1 MEVPSKKRSR
11 PRARSS
17 GKRQKVKKTPD
28 GGQATNSRRDDII
41 EAAAECFANTGY
53 DATAMRDIAK
63 RTGILAG
70 SIYYHFASKE
80 EILVA
85 VHEEA
90 VRRIRNKVL
99 KAIDVEADAWTR
111 LVQASTAYVE
121 SLVIERKFAEVIITE
136 FPRRRSRT
144 VRKRLVAHRDEFE
157 QIFRDIVED
166 LPLEPWVDR
175 SIWRLALLSELAWT
189 MIWYRKRGKTA
200 TEIAEHL
207 VALLRYRTGTPD

>member
-1 MEVPSKKRSR
+1 MDVPSEKRSP
-11 PRARSS
+11 PRARSG
-17 GKRQKVKKTPD
+17 GKRQKVKTPN
-28 GGQATNSRRDDII
+28 GGQAVNPRRDDII
-41 EAAAECFANTGY
+41 KAAAECFANTGY

-70 SIYYHFASKE
+70 SIYYHFKSKE

-99 KAIDVEADAWTR
+99 KAIDPEADAWTR
-111 LVQASTAYVE
+111 LVQASTAYAE
-121 SLVIERKFAEVIITE
+121 SLVSERKFAEVIITE
-136 FPRRRSRT
+136 FPRRRSRA
-144 VRKRLVAHRDEFE
+144 VREQLVSHRDEFE

-166 LPLEPWVDR
+166 LPLAPWVDR

-189 MIWYRKRGKTA
+189 MIWYRKGGKTA
-200 TEIAEHL
+200 AEIAEHL
-207 VALLRYRTGTPD
+207 VALLRYRTAAAD

>member
-1 MEVPSKKRSR
+1 MEVPSEKSR
-11 PRARSS
+11 RPHPRGG
-17 GKRQKVKKTPD
+17 GKRQKVKTAD
-28 GGQATNSRRDDII
+28 GGQAVKSRRDDII
-41 EAAAECFANTGY
+41 KAAAECFANTGY

-70 SIYYHFASKE
+70 SIYYHFTSKE

-99 KAIDVEADAWTR
+99 KAIDPDADAWTR
-111 LVQASTAYVE
+111 LVQASTAYAE
-121 SLVIERKFAEVIITE
+121 SLVSERKFAEVVITE
-136 FPRRRSRT
+136 FPRRRSRA
-144 VRKRLVAHRDEFE
+144 VREQLVAHRDEFE

-166 LPLEPWVDR
+166 LPLEPWVDK

-207 VALLRYRTGTPD
+207 VALLRYRTGATD